1 MGGVQQ
7 AVNTTGGLA
16 KPCLSEPWRGK
27 VSRTVCP
34 EDLKLSLG
42 IALSGAFVIS
52 TSLIT
57 DYMPLVGDLPLGVSF
72 KSP

>member
-7 AVNTTGGLA
+7 AVNTTGGLG

-42 IALSGAFVIS
+42 IALSGQHIPHYGLHAFGWRLD
-52 TSLIT
+52 T
-57 DYMPLVGDLPLGVSF
+57 
-72 KSP
+72 